1 MIKVYNYNP
10 TMQKEIKEFIIN
22 NMNKT
27 LNVKDKETLEKITID
42 LENIYENYIES
53 GGELLFAFEDNIKSI
68 VGTIAIKYENNIA
81 ILKRFYVDEKYRNRK
96 VGFLLYYELEKIIKK
111 KNINK
116 IYLTSGKELEGA
128 HKFYEK
134 NGWIKEEN
142 NPGIFVREGANLYKK
157 EMKESVEMNKS
168 SEVLKQAEI
177 LIEAIPYITEYVGE
191 IMVIKYG
198 GNAMVDENQKSNVV
212 KQISLLKMLG
222 IKVVLVHGGGPDI
235 ESDLKIKQ
243 IDSKF
248 ENGLRVTD
256 KNTMD
261 IVKMVL
267 IGKTN
272 SELVN
277 LLNVH
282 NCNAVGI
289 SGIDNSF
296 IKCSMK
302 DEKLGYVGKVEKVDT
317 KIITDLLEKNYV
329 PVISTIGVD
338 KKGNYY
344 NINADTVA
352 SEVAIALN
360 AKKVIFLT
368 NIDGLMDKNKK
379 IISVLNSQKIDEL
392 ISNGTISGGMIPKVK
407 ACQNCLENGVEKT
420 HILNGSV
427 KNTIIYEIL
436 SDNGIGTMI
445 I

>member
-235 ESDLKIKQ
+235 ES
-243 IDSKF
+243 
-248 ENGLRVTD
+248 
-256 KNTMD
+256 
-261 IVKMVL
+261 
-267 IGKTN
+267 
-272 SELVN
+272 
-277 LLNVH
+277 
-282 NCNAVGI
+282 
-289 SGIDNSF
+289 
-296 IKCSMK
+296 
-302 DEKLGYVGKVEKVDT
+302 
-317 KIITDLLEKNYV
+317 
-329 PVISTIGVD
+329 
-338 KKGNYY
+338 
-344 NINADTVA
+344 
-352 SEVAIALN
+352 
-360 AKKVIFLT
+360 
-368 NIDGLMDKNKK
+368 
-379 IISVLNSQKIDEL
+379 
-392 ISNGTISGGMIPKVK
+392 
-407 ACQNCLENGVEKT
+407 
-420 HILNGSV
+420 
-427 KNTIIYEIL
+427 
-436 SDNGIGTMI
+436 
-445 I
+445 